1 MSDDEE
7 LCPDGLKPGMVV
19 KDETG
24 ARKVVIRI
32 RENMVFWRY
41 LGPASEAEL
50 RREHST
56 RYEDFE
62 DTHFVTAETAPV
74 SKVA

>member
-19 KDETG
+19 KDEAG
-24 ARKVVIRI
+24 ARKVVTRI
-32 RENMVFWRY
+32 SGDMVFWRY
-41 LGPASEAEL
+41 LAPASEPEL
-50 RREHST
+50 REHST
-56 RYEDFE
+56 RYAEFE

>member
-19 KDETG
+19 KDEAG

-32 RENMVFWRY
+32 KENMVFWRY
-41 LGPASEAEL
+41 LDATSEPEL
-50 RREHST
+50 REHST
-56 RYEDFE
+56 RYEEFE
-62 DTHFVTAETAPV
+62 DTHFVTAETAPI